1 MAQAAGPSQ
10 GPAPLT
16 VPFTHQ
22 AFPKGGQQGSTT
34 LVVLTSQ
41 SLEIT
46 TVLGPSSKSHGRV
59 PLDGVTQSALRQ
71 SS

>member
-46 TVLGPSSKSHGRV
+46 TVLGPSSKSH
-59 PLDGVTQSALRQ
+59 
-71 SS
+71 